1 LVYSFYFPDL
11 ALEVRALNPRY
22 PSNPPT
28 ISARIKSGAERGA
41 IPEKVSESMRPKTA
55 AGLANDVED
64 VKK

>member
-1 LVYSFYFPDL
+1 
-11 ALEVRALNPRY
+11 LNPRY

-28 ISARIKSGAERGA
+28 ISARIKSGADIGA

-55 AGLANDVED
+55 AGLAKDVED